1 MKSELRERALL
12 LRKIGRLSYSAIS
25 KKIDVSKST
34 LSYWLADLPLKES
47 EIKQLRKRAWEKG
60 ETARERFRNSMR
72 VKKDKENEVIYEKIK
87 KEILPIDSRDL
98 YIAGLI
104 LYVGE
109 GDKRNRHR
117 IALANN
123 DPAVVAFFTKWL
135 QKFSKIPREKIRF
148 GLHLYENMNI
158 AKERKFWQDAL
169 GFGGKSF
176 YKDQIR
182 SLKTTFSYSEGSRH
196 GTCTVYV
203 IGTKPKTEIMQAIR
217 VLFDTA
223 SVVQW

>member
-1 MKSELRERALL
+1 
-12 LRKIGRLSYSAIS
+12 
-25 KKIDVSKST
+25 
-34 LSYWLADLPLKES
+34 
-47 EIKQLRKRAWEKG
+47 
-60 ETARERFRNSMR
+60 MR